1 MKKRWIRAL
10 MLALAL
16 LLACTGCG
24 GSSYETA
31 APQYTV
37 GVVLKTQSSEHWLRI
52 RSGLERAA
60 EEQGVQ
66 LLLTWPT
73 DEFSTREQHTMIAD
87 MLRCD
92 IDALVVSPCD
102 SWDCEWFLHEAEE
115 KGIPVFTA
123 DTAALD
129 CTIPYIGSDNEQIGR
144 TAATYFQQNLPAGS
158 RVGVVTGFQRQQSLA
173 ARTDAFRAAMAADS
187 RLRLSGIRADCQ
199 SFAAAF
205 DAARD
210 LIDSGADALFCTSA
224 VLGLGAAAAVRE
236 AEADIPIV
244 AVDTEDDALK
254 AVETGA
260 FRALITQ
267 EGEEIGRR
275 TMETVVAVLRGET
288 TPNEIF
294 IPGETLTADN
304 ITDYLNRQRAEEKA
318 WSES

>member
-10 MLALAL
+10 TLALAL

-37 GVVLKTQSSEHWLRI
+37 GVVLKTQSSEHWMRI
-52 RSGLERAA
+52 RSGLERTA
-60 EEQGVQ
+60 EEEGIQ

-73 DEFSTREQHTMIAD
+73 DEFSTDEQRTMIAD

-92 IDALVVSPCD
+92 IDALVVAPCD
-102 SWDCEWFLHEAEE
+102 SWDCGWFLREAEE
-115 KGIPVFTA
+115 KGIPMFTT

-129 CTIPYIGSDNEQIGR
+129 CTIPYIGSNNAQIGR
-144 TAATYFQQNLPAGS
+144 TAASYLQQHLPAGS

-173 ARTDAFRAAMAADS
+173 ARTDAFRTAMAADN

-199 SFAAAF
+199 SFAAALN
-205 DAARD
+205 AARD
-210 LIDSGADALFCTSA
+210 LINSGADALFCTSA

-260 FRALITQ
+260 FSALITQ

-275 TMETVVAVLRGET
+275 TMEIVAATLRGQTPPKET
-288 TPNEIF
+288 F

-304 ITDYLNRQRAEEKA
+304 ITDYLNRQRAEENT